1 MHKRIN
7 INEEQNTQKNKIQ
20 KKEIE
25 IEIETEQSLIF
36 GLPLSQL
43 DITNQNVITFE
54 ILINIIISDNKS
66 YNKIKAQILNLFYF
80 HTNLLH
86 IEYKALELLVRLNDP
101 DINQALRM
109 SMCNITS
116 LLIVIIEN
124 NNFLFFT
131 ECINDKTKK
140 YNKITILCKIAQTN
154 LNLLYIFDDK
164 KLSQEEIIIILRISL
179 VHIDEE
185 QIKCFIINNINEIDS
200 QQILELAVDYN
211 NINIA
216 LFMLEYAKIT
226 IRVLY
231 LSTYRE
237 ELFKILYIKIDKNIL
252 NITENISI
260 IDNLELIQINNYKKK
275 IKF

>member
-25 IEIETEQSLIF
+25 PEQATIF

-43 DITNQNVITFE
+43 DITNQNIITFE

-66 YNKIKAQILNLFYF
+66 HNKIKAQILNLFYF

-154 LNLLYIFDDK
+154 LNLLYIFNDN
-164 KLSQEEIIIILRISL
+164 KLSQEEIIIILRIAL

-185 QIKCFIINNINEIDS
+185 QIKCFIVNNINEIDS
-200 QQILELAVDYN
+200 QQILEIAVDYN

-216 LFMLEYAKIT
+216 LFMLKYAMIT

-231 LSTYRE
+231 LSTYHE
-237 ELFKILYIKIDKNIL
+237 ELFKILYTKIDKNIL